1 MPITGSYSWS
11 EKNDLIKIII
21 PLKGTPIKTVDI
33 FVTSTTLKVNFS
45 PYIVDIVLFSS
56 VDALKHKATVKDG
69 SLQIS
74 LYKTTTSSGL
84 WGALEINSDDKA
96 LLSKLREDSLLKQDV
111 LEKDLGDKRRD
122 RRIDDERYSLRKQ
135 MGLDEAE
142 RNRLDV
148 LKLDEK
154 RTAEEEV
161 YATFARMNYVTDS
174 NSNSK
179 KTKDVATCVS
189 SNPPVEAIDFET
201 YIRDKKTRTSASQS
215 SSTAIVRNDKSI
227 FEDSCIEIIDTDGG
241 QFDDDDTD
249 YSEAMSIV
257 ECTTGIVNHA
267 SSSSESSNLIDK
279 EVDDVRYIPPPRK
292 LSSTGDA
299 FEWNIMCEFFHVI
312 LKLTHFNMLTTL
324 ISRESKHSVHVENF
338 SDPNARVETR

>member
-33 FVTSTTLKVNFS
+33 FVTSNTLKVNFS
-45 PYIVDIVLFSS
+45 PYIVDIVLSSS

-69 SLQIS
+69 NLQIT
-74 LYKTTTSSGL
+74 LYKTTNSTGL
-84 WGALEINSDDKA
+84 WGTLEINSDDKA

-154 RTAEEEV
+154 QAAEEEV
-161 YATFARMNYVTDS
+161 YATFARMNYTTDTNKS
-174 NSNSK
+174 L
-179 KTKDVATCVS
+179 KTTQDLAISALSTPQVK
-189 SNPPVEAIDFET
+189 EAIDFDT
-201 YIRDKKTRTSASQS
+201 YLRDKELRTSASKS
-215 SSTAIVRNDKSI
+215 SSAAVVKESKDI

-249 YSEAMSIV
+249 YTEAMSIV
-257 ECTTGIVNHA
+257 ECSTGIVHHP
-267 SSSSESSNLIDK
+267 SSSSESNSLIER
-279 EVDDVRYIPPPRK
+279 EVDDVRFIPPPRA
-292 LSSTGDA
+292 LSSTG
-299 FEWNIMCEFFHVI
+299 EFHDGNLKCKIIVFCDLQHLSMRTI
-312 LKLTHFNMLTTL
+312 LIH
-324 ISRESKHSVHVENF
+324 RES
-338 SDPNARVETR
+338 

>member
-1 MPITGSYSWS
+1 MPITGSYTWS
-11 EKNDLIKIII
+11 EKNDLIKIVI

-74 LYKTTTSSGL
+74 LYKTTTSTGL
-84 WGALEINSDDKA
+84 WGRLEINSDDKA
-96 LLSKLREDSLLKQDV
+96 LIAKLREDSQLKQDI
-111 LEKDLGDKRRD
+111 LEKDLCDKRRD

-161 YATFARMNYVTDS
+161 YATFARMNYNTAS
-174 NSNSK
+174 NANSS
-179 KTKDVATCVS
+179 TMTFLPS
-189 SNPPVEAIDFET
+189 SESSIPQVKEAVDFET
-201 YIRDKKTRTSASQS
+201 YLEDKELRASAPKS
-215 SSTAIVRNDKSI
+215 SSTAVIKESKDI
-227 FEDSCIEIIDTDGG
+227 FEDSCIEVIDMDGG

-249 YSEAMSIV
+249 YSEARSVV
-257 ECTTGIVNHA
+257 ESTTGIIHHP
-267 SSSSESSNLIDK
+267 SSSSESSDLAEK
-279 EVDDVRYIPPPRK
+279 EVDDVRFIPPPRA
-292 LSSTGDA
+292 LSSAGEFHDENLKHKIVSI
-299 FEWNIMCEFFHVI
+299 FQLQHLNIVTI
-312 LKLTHFNMLTTL
+312 L
-324 ISRESKHSVHVENF
+324 IYRES
-338 SDPNARVETR
+338 